1 MLVPMAFLSVLESM
15 RHGEAAALRL
25 NEIDLKP
32 GIISISRSRDSGEDN
47 CAQDCGFGSRDSDA
61 PVGRRSLEATAGKAS
76 FGWFRIRFPDPGAE
90 ADDGQLVAEARSS
103 STACRRRIEGH
114 LVQSSS
120 QSSDSAAEVLHHPAH
135 VYRVGTLG
143 RRQLKRALRILRNL
157 GPDGR
162 TELWQIHPEGLP
174 RTADR
179 GASKSAA
186 SDWRKTG
193 PLTGPPWAYRE
204 KGPNFL
210 RTFGG
215 GGEN

>member
-1 MLVPMAFLSVLESM
+1 MAFLSVLESM

-143 RRQLKRALRILRNL
+143 RRQLKKGLAEYCGTSVQMVEQSYGRYIRKDFLGPLIAARPKALRAT
-157 GPDGR
+157 GGKPD
-162 TELWQIHPEGLP
+162 P
-174 RTADR
+174 
-179 GASKSAA
+179 
-186 SDWRKTG
+186 
-193 PLTGPPWAYRE
+193 
-204 KGPNFL
+204 
-210 RTFGG
+210 
-215 GGEN
+215 